1 MLLPAMNRSQGR
13 PRVNRPEIITT
24 VYSSDFHIPFHDV
37 AAYRA
42 FKNLLTYI
50 RPDYHLIL
58 GDFLDCMPLSTFA
71 KDPAE
76 AEIAATEIEVAN
88 TVLDEL
94 YDASPNSITKYI
106 MGNHSKRLTKRL
118 WETPQL
124 IPYVSM
130 GKTPLQLLANCMSL
144 DERNIAFVDYPSG
157 IDHFGIYATHG
168 EATGIHSSKKE
179 LETFNVSGIS
189 GHTHKNRYW
198 EKRGRNGLIQWW
210 TIGGLCS
217 RDVSYRPNNDW
228 VQGCAVSLQVVGTNI
243 FTMYPITISK
253 GQFVYD
259 NHLFTQDGV
268 FEAK

>member
-1 MLLPAMNRSQGR
+1 M
-13 PRVNRPEIITT
+13 
-24 VYSSDFHIPFHDV
+24 

-42 FKNLLTYI
+42 FKNLLEYL

-58 GDFLDCMPLSTFA
+58 GDFIDATMLSTFP
-71 KDPAE
+71 KDPEE
-76 AEIAATEIEVAN
+76 ANRTEEELETAN
-88 TVLDEL
+88 TILDEL
-94 YDASPNSITKYI
+94 YAASPNTITKYI

-118 WETPQL
+118 WETPHL

-144 DERNIAFVDYPSG
+144 DERSIEYFDYPSG
-157 IDHFGIYATHG
+157 YNHFGIYATHG

-179 LETFNVSGIS
+179 METYNVTGIS

-217 RDVSYRPNNDW
+217 PNVSYRPNNDW
-228 VQGCAVSLQVVGTNI
+228 VQGCAVSQQVVGTDI
-243 FTMYPITISK
+243 FTMLPITISK
-253 GQFVYD
+253 GKLVYD

-268 FEAK
+268 FKAK